1 MPTRLFALAL
11 ALALTVGS
19 SAAAASAGT
28 AALYSPPAVAEKQK
42 QPVSTAGDQNER
54 ICEDITLTGSR
65 IATKRFCGTR
75 AQWADKKLQDKQEVE
90 RIQRSPCVRTHNS
103 SSGKPAC

>member
-1 MPTRLFALAL
+1 MLKRVACALMVSGSVV
-11 ALALTVGS
+11 LTQ
-19 SAAAASAGT
+19 AAAQAPSQSPSQKTVSAG
-28 AALYSPPAVAEKQK
+28 S
-42 QPVSTAGDQNER
+42 QNER

-90 RIQRSPCVRTHNS
+90 RIQRSPCVLTHNS
-103 SSGKPAC
+103 PSGKPAC

>member
-1 MPTRLFALAL
+1 MLKRVACALIVSGSVV
-11 ALALTVGS
+11 LTQ
-19 SAAAASAGT
+19 
-28 AALYSPPAVAEKQK
+28 AEAQTPSQK
-42 QPVSTAGDQNER
+42 TVSTAGNQNER

-90 RIQRSPCVRTHNS
+90 RIQRSPCVLTHNS
-103 SSGKPAC
+103 PSGKPAC

>member
-1 MPTRLFALAL
+1 MLKHLAIALLVPVGLSSAPALAKEQKRPI
-11 ALALTVGS
+11 
-19 SAAAASAGT
+19 AS
-28 AALYSPPAVAEKQK
+28 
-42 QPVSTAGDQNER
+42 AGDQNER

-90 RIQRSPCVRTHNS
+90 RIQRSPCVLTHNS
-103 SSGKPAC
+103 PSGKPAC

>member
-1 MPTRLFALAL
+1 MLKYLTMALL
-11 ALALTVGS
+11 APAILA
-19 SAAAASAGT
+19 
-28 AALYSPPAVAEKQK
+28 PAPAFAEKK
-42 QPVSTAGDQNER
+42 KEPISNAGDANER

-90 RIQRSPCVRTHNS
+90 RIQRSPCVLTHNS
-103 SSGKPAC
+103 PSGKPAC

>member
-1 MPTRLFALAL
+1 MLKRVACALVVSGSVV
-11 ALALTVGS
+11 LTQAEAQTPSQAPSQKTVSIAGS
-19 SAAAASAGT
+19 
-28 AALYSPPAVAEKQK
+28 
-42 QPVSTAGDQNER
+42 QNER

-90 RIQRSPCVRTHNS
+90 RIQRSPCVLTHKS
-103 SSGKPAC
+103 PSGKPAC